1 MLGLALDGRGI
12 FGQFEAVNTY
22 PTNLDACG
30 GHVGTVPTTTST
42 VGTSGTA
49 QTVTFTGGSYYHCA
63 SGNAARRRHL
73 AFVCVVTR
81 LSPNSP

>member
-12 FGQFEAVNTY
+12 FGQFEAVSTY
-22 PTNLDACG
+22 PSNLDACG

-42 VGTSGTA
+42 VGTSGKA

-63 SGNAARRRHL
+63 SCTLRASMHPPLTVSNVFACRPRG
-73 AFVCVVTR
+73 
-81 LSPNSP
+81 